1 MKFEYDPNKSEINKN
16 KHGIDFDEAQELWL
30 DPQRIEIEAKT
41 VGELRK
47 LLIAQLCDEIW
58 SLIFTMRDGKIRL
71 ISARKARKNEKEIY
85 YNRGI

>member
-1 MKFEYDPNKSEINKN
+1 MEFEYDPNKSEINKL
-16 KHGIDFDEAQELWL
+16 KHGIDFEEVQGLWL
-30 DPQRIEIEAKT
+30 DPQRIEIEART

-47 LLIAQLCDEIW
+47 LLIAELSDEIW
-58 SLIFTMRDGKIRL
+58 SVIFTMREEKVRI

>member
-30 DPQRIEIEAKT
+30 DPQRIEIEART
-41 VGELRK
+41 VGESRK
-47 LLIAQLCDEIW
+47 LMIAQLCDEIW
-58 SLIFTMRDGKIRL
+58 ALIFTMRENKIRI

>member
-1 MKFEYDPNKSEINKN
+1 MEFEYDPNKSIINKQ
-16 KHGIDFDEAQELWL
+16 KHGIDFEEVKNLWL

-47 LLIAQLCDEIW
+47 LLISELSDEIW
-58 SLIFTMRDGKIRL
+58 SVIFTMREEKLRI